1 MSKTVERYFS
11 LVDAAVEGP
20 KRVEELADLFADD
33 GILTPAQGEAL
44 SGKSAIRRYLS
55 DFYTNVTSVN
65 RHFYNITS
73 DDGRHVE
80 ADWAVAGRLKQGGLV
95 ALQGHNVFEIR
106 NDGKIQ
112 TLRVRNADQRN

>member
-20 KRVEELADLFADD
+20 ARVRELADLFADD
-33 GILTPAQGEAL
+33 GTLTPAQGEAL
-44 SGKSAIRRYLS
+44 SGKVAIERYLS
-55 DFYTNVTSVN
+55 DFYTNVASVN

-73 DDGRHVE
+73 DDGSHVE

-95 ALQGHNVFEIR
+95 ALQGHNVFEIGD
-106 NDGKIQ
+106 DGKIKS
-112 TLRVRNADQRN
+112 LRVRNAD